1 MGLMREYQL
10 LLFYLYNFYYQVQH
24 ELASAMRRLIN
35 TRIHPGVQHDCIV

>member
-1 MGLMREYQL
+1 MGLMREYEL
-10 LLFYLYNFYYQVQH
+10 AYNFYYQVQH